1 MAFQRGAPRFGG
13 HRLSVSIDDVIC
25 KAATGKA
32 ILVVIEGEEYWIP
45 QSQVDDDSEVWEK
58 DDEGTL
64 VISDWI
70 AEQKGIG

>member
-1 MAFQRGAPRFGG
+1 
-13 HRLSVSIDDVIC
+13 LSVSIDDVIC

>member
-1 MAFQRGAPRFGG
+1 M
-13 HRLSVSIDDVIC
+13 SVSIDDVIC
-25 KAATGKA
+25 KAATAKA
-32 ILVVIEGEEYWIP
+32 ILVVIEDEEYWIP

-70 AEQKGIG
+70 AEQKGLG

>member
-1 MAFQRGAPRFGG
+1 M
-13 HRLSVSIDDVIC
+13 SVSIDDVVC
-25 KAATGKA
+25 KAATDKA

-45 QSQVDDDSEVWEK
+45 QSQIDDDSEVWKK